1 MLCYVLCFLFYCQT
15 VLFHCCVFVF
25 VCVFV
30 VLGFCS
36 PSFSFSASYSL
47 CALPL
52 PAEHHTALHCVC
64 FVLPIILLN
73 CLFDC
78 CVFVFVCAL
87 FTCSPSFSFPVACMS
102 HSLCALPFLA
112 EHHNASCGVVFYFV
126 LPILLPNCLF
136 DWCVFEFVV
145 CLLFSVLPSH
155 IIDPRC
161 PWDAKFLP
169 MGLS

>member
-1 MLCYVLCFLFYCQT
+1 MFCAFCFTVKLFCFIVVCWCLYVCLLFLVFVLPLFLFLFVTACVLCLCLQNIT
-15 VLFHCCVFVF
+15 LLCIVF
-25 VCVFV
+25 
-30 VLGFCS
+30 
-36 PSFSFSASYSL
+36 
-47 CALPL
+47 
-52 PAEHHTALHCVC
+52 C

-87 FTCSPSFSFPVACMS
+87 FTCSSSFSFPVACMS
-102 HSLCALPFLA
+102 HSLSALPISA

-155 IIDPRC
+155 IINPRC